1 MDNEQKE
8 NNCDTDLGS
17 GGVPLLPLMNDSSG
31 KSWQLRAG
39 AGKDSN
45 LYMVNCNS
53 MGKFNPHSNNI
64 YQELP
69 GVLPGG
75 IWSRPA
81 FFGGKLYFGPVG
93 QTILAFQ
100 FKNAQL
106 LSAPVAETSNSFG

>member
-45 LYMVNCNS
+45 LYIVNCNS

-81 FFGGKLYFGPVG
+81 FFGGELYLWAGGPDYPGFSVQERAIVVRSSG
-93 QTILAFQ
+93 GDQ
-100 FKNAQL
+100 
-106 LSAPVAETSNSFG
+106 